1 MKIELFSPKYDI
13 QECLKQIQECLECG
27 WTGLGYK
34 TIQFEE
40 AWKEYTGFE
49 NALFLNSATAGL
61 CLAVDIFKEKYNWSD
76 GDEIITTP
84 LTFVSTS
91 HAILLAGLKPVF
103 ADVDDTLCVDPAEI
117 DKKITSKT
125 RAVMYVGLGGNSGHY
140 GDIVKQCEKY
150 KLKLILDAA
159 HMAGTRVN
167 YEIPGKEADAVIY
180 SFQAV
185 KNLPTSD
192 SGMVCFRDKELHEIA
207 RKKSWLGINKDT
219 YSRRDCL
226 GHYKWQY
233 DVEYVGYKYNGNSIA
248 AAIGIAQLK
257 HLDADNLYRR
267 QIADWYMKGFA
278 PYSEY
283 IKFVDVPLD
292 CQSSQHLFQIIIDN
306 RDALIERLNKKGIY
320 LGVHYID
327 ITRYRMYEYAK
338 GSCPKA
344 SYVSDHVVS
353 LPMHLNLSYEDVQK
367 VITEV
372 LTCICMFQKGLNYS
386 E

>member
-13 QECLKQIQECLECG
+13 LECLKQIQECLECG

-40 AWKEYTGFE
+40 AWKKYTGLE

-61 CLAVDIFKEKYNWSD
+61 CLAVDILKEKYNWRE

-84 LTFVSTS
+84 LTFVATS

-103 ADVDDTLCVDPAEI
+103 ADIDDTLCIAPAEI
-117 DKKITSKT
+117 DRKVTEKT
-125 RAVMYVGLGGNSGHY
+125 TAVMYVGIGGNSGHY
-140 GDIVKQCEKY
+140 EDIVKQCEKH

-167 YEIPGKEADAVIY
+167 NEIPGKEAHAAIY

-192 SGMVCFRDKELHEIA
+192 SGMLCFRYKELHEIA
-207 RKKSWLGINKDT
+207 RKKSWLGSNKDT
-219 YSRRDCL
+219 YSRRDCM
-226 GHYKWQY
+226 GHYKWKY
-233 DVEYVGYKYNGNSIA
+233 DVEYVGHKYNGNSIA

-257 HLDADNLYRR
+257 HLDEDNSYRR
-267 QIADWYMKGFA
+267 KIAEWYTEGVA
-278 PYSEY
+278 SYSNY
-283 IKFVDVPLD
+283 IKLVKVPIG
-292 CQSSQHLFQIIIDN
+292 CQSSQHLFQIIVEE
-306 RDALIERLNKKGIY
+306 RDALIENLKQKEIY

-327 ITRYRMYEYAK
+327 ITRYRMYKYAK
-338 GSCPKA
+338 GTCPKA
-344 SYVSDHVVS
+344 SYISDHVVS
-353 LPMHLNLSYEDVQK
+353 LPMHLKLSYDDVQK
-367 VITEV
+367 VIAEV
-372 LTCICMFQKGLNYS
+372 IACIRMYQKG
-386 E
+386 